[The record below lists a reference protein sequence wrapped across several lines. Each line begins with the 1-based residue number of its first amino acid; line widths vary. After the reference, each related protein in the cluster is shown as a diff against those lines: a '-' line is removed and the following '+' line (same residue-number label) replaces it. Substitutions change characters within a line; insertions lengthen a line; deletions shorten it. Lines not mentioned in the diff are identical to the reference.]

1 MVVSIKPSLV
11 KRFHNHMVLEA
22 ALAIARYSVFV
33 EEHAITLS
41 FFELQE
47 IRVEP
52 RKQI

>member
-1 MVVSIKPSLV
+1 MVPSLV
-11 KRFHNHMVLEA
+11 KRFHSYMVLEA
-22 ALAIARYSVFV
+22 ALASAQHSVFV

-47 IRVEP
+47 IRMEP

>member
-1 MVVSIKPSLV
+1 MSIKPSLV
-11 KRFHNHMVLEA
+11 KRFHSHMVLEVV
-22 ALAIARYSVFV
+22 LASARYSVFV